1 MMNRSNPGIRSE
13 AHMWGRVTIT
23 AGASLMLA
31 TSLMADTDPFD
42 YLPKTVQVTG
52 VVRDFRD
59 RQVADGHPDFN
70 MVPVDG
76 AAHYYGIVQ
85 DYLDAEGNPVFKSR
99 GYKVLTEWR
108 DAQGRNIIQPKA
120 YMTARPG
127 DMAGAIKNTTGGAVK
142 SADSFSEWYKDVLGQ
157 NMSGL
162 LTITLNRQEN
172 SNFYVFDDDLDT
184 QFVELEGF
192 YNPNGKFNNAQ
203 GGNKNWSFT
212 YELDLEF
219 KYKQGSGQVFT
230 FGGDD
235 DLWVFVDGKLVI
247 DIGGVHGIVRQT
259 VEMDRL
265 NWLADGQK
273 YQMKVF
279 FAERYKPRS
288 NFRIETTLNFED
300 PPPPPSISPTYD

>member
-1 MMNRSNPGIRSE
+1 
-13 AHMWGRVTIT
+13 MWGRMTIT
-23 AGASLMLA
+23 AGAGLMLA
-31 TSLMADTDPFD
+31 NSLMADTDPYD
-42 YLPKTVQVTG
+42 YLPDSVEVTG

-70 MVPVDG
+70 MVPTDG
-76 AAHYYGIVQ
+76 AAHYYGIVE
-85 DYLDAEGNPVFKSR
+85 DYLDSEGNPVFKSR

-108 DAQGRNIIQPKA
+108 DGQGRNIIHPKD
-120 YMTARPG
+120 YILARPG
-127 DMAGAIKNTTGGAVK
+127 DVAGSIKDTTGGAVK

-162 LTITLNRQEN
+162 LTIKLNRQEN

-192 YNPNGKFNNAQ
+192 YNPNGQFPNAQ

-219 KYKQGSGQVFT
+219 KYKHGTGQIFT

-247 DIGGVHGIVRQT
+247 DIGGVHSIVRQT
-259 VEMDRL
+259 IEMDRL
-265 NWLADGQK
+265 NWLVDGQT
-273 YQMKVF
+273 YQMKIF

-288 NFRIETTLNFED
+288 NFRIETTLNFEE
-300 PPPPPSISPTYD
+300 PPSPPSISPTYD